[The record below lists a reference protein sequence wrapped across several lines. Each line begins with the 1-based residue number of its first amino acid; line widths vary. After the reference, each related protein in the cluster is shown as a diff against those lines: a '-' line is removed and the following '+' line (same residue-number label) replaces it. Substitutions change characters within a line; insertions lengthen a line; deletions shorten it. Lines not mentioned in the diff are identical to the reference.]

1 MEDNVMEENVMEKGI
16 CNVQITVSDDEN
28 AAYICM
34 TRPEAGTENTL
45 ESIMG
50 LVNDLGIVHG
60 VSTGVLKSLLEKK
73 AYGQVVKFAQATPAT
88 DGEDGW
94 YEFLFDT
101 KIDTRPKILKDGSV
115 DYSEYGSVPSVVGGE
130 RIVVYHPAT
139 ASKDGINVYGGSILA
154 KKGKDLAKLKGKGFA
169 IDQTGT
175 VYTAKYDGKVT
186 YIAERLVVD
195 KELVV
200 EGDVSYTTGDIEF
213 QNDIHIRGNVFSG
226 VSVTSQKGSII
237 VDGYVEQASLTA
249 KNDVVL
255 KNGMQGNGKG
265 SIEAGGTVKGKLFEL
280 KCISWKGVVQANGIM
295 NTSIVAGVD
304 IFVSGKYGVIV
315 GGSVSAM
322 RCISANIIG
331 NMSEVRT
338 EIKAGVA
345 GDLFALLAQCKQNK
359 EDSEKSLKTVVDALE
374 KVQQALA
381 KTDNP
386 ELSKK
391 RIQLMRSKIECDTRV
406 NELAKK
412 EQEILDQM
420 SKANAARITIN
431 KVVNPGTAITVNGVK
446 VLVTEENHHVEY
458 ARRGAGI
465 IVYNI
470 GE

>member
-1 MEDNVMEENVMEKGI
+1 MQEDIVEAGNIV
-16 CNVQITVSDDEN
+16 CNIQITVSDDEN
-28 AAYICM
+28 AAYICIA
-34 TRPEAGTENTL
+34 PPSEGTENTL
-45 ESIMG
+45 DSVLKLAKDMG
-50 LVNDLGIVHG
+50 VVHG
-60 VSTGVLKSLLEKK
+60 ISTEVISNILDKNIYNRTL
-73 AYGQVVKFAQATPAT
+73 KFAQSTPAI
-88 DGEDGW
+88 DGKDGW

-101 KIDTRPKILKDGSV
+101 HIDTRPKILKDGSV
-115 DYSEYGSVPSVVGGE
+115 DYSEYGSVPSVVEGE
-130 RIVVYHPAT
+130 RLVVYHPPT
-139 ASKDGINVYGGSILA
+139 PCKDGINVFGASILA
-154 KKGKDLAKLKGKGFA
+154 KKGKDLAKIKGKGFV
-169 IDQTGT
+169 IDSTGT
-175 VYTAKYDGKVT
+175 EYTAKYDGKVT

-200 EGDVSYTTGDIEF
+200 EGDVSFTTGDIEF

-237 VDGYVEQASLTA
+237 VDGYVEQAALSA
-249 KNDVVL
+249 RNDVVL

-265 SIEAGGTVKGKLFEL
+265 SIEAGGSVKGKFFEQSSIT
-280 KCISWKGVVQANGIM
+280 CKGDVQANAIM
-295 NTSIVAGVD
+295 NTRIEAGQD
-304 IFVSGKYGVIV
+304 IIVSGKYGVIV

-322 RCISANIIG
+322 RYISANIIG

-338 EIKAGVA
+338 EVKAGVD

-374 KVQQALA
+374 KVQQALS
-381 KTDNP
+381 KGDNP

-406 NELAKK
+406 NELTKR

-420 SKANAARITIN
+420 GKANLAKITIN
-431 KVVNPGTAITVNGVK
+431 KVVNPGTAITINGVK

>member
-1 MEDNVMEENVMEKGI
+1 MEENVVEKGI

-34 TRPEAGTENTL
+34 TKPDEGTENTL
-45 ESIMG
+45 ESIIG
-50 LVNDLGIVHG
+50 LVKDLGIVHG
-60 VSTGVLKSLLEKK
+60 VSTEVLKNLLEKK

-88 DGEDGW
+88 DGKDGW

-101 KIDTRPKILKDGSV
+101 KVDTRPKILKDGSV
-115 DYSEYGSVPSVVGGE
+115 DYSEYGSVPSVVEGE

-139 ASKDGINVYGGSILA
+139 GSQDGINVYGGSILA
-154 KKGKDLAKLKGKGFA
+154 KKGKDLAKLKGKGFT

-237 VDGYVEQASLTA
+237 VDGYVEQAALSA

-265 SIEAGGTVKGKLFEL
+265 SIEAGGNVKGKFFEQS
-280 KCISWKGVVQANGIM
+280 CITCKGDVQANAIM
-295 NTSIVAGVD
+295 NTRIEAGQD
-304 IFVSGKYGVIV
+304 IIVSGKYGVIV

-338 EIKAGVA
+338 EIKAGVD

-359 EDSEKSLKTVVDALE
+359 EESEKSLKTVVDALE

-381 KTDNP
+381 KADNP
-386 ELSKK
+386 ELSKR

-406 NELAKK
+406 NELAKR

-420 SKANAARITIN
+420 GKANAARITIN
-431 KVVNPGTAITVNGVK
+431 KVVNPGTAITINGVK

>member
-1 MEDNVMEENVMEKGI
+1 MQENNLEKDTI
-16 CNVQITVSDDEN
+16 NIRVTVSDN
-28 AAYICM
+28 GTAAYICIR
-34 TRPEAGTENTL
+34 RPEDQQECTMESLLASAREAG
-45 ESIMG
+45 
-50 LVNDLGIVHG
+50 VVYGINEE
-60 VSTGVLKSLLEKK
+60 VLKTILAKK
-73 AYGQVVKFAQATPAT
+73 VFDKNVKFAQGTPAV

-94 YEFLFDT
+94 FEFFFDT
-101 KIDTRPKILKDGSV
+101 QIDTKPKILKDGSV
-115 DYSEYGSVPSVVGGE
+115 DYSEYGSVPAVVQGQ
-130 RIVVYHPAT
+130 RLVTYHPPVPC
-139 ASKDGINVYGGSILA
+139 KNGVNVHGGSILA
-154 KKGKDLAKLKGKGFA
+154 KKGKDLAKLKGKGF
-169 IDQTGT
+169 T
-175 VYTAKYDGKVT
+175 VDEKGINYTAKYDGKVT
-186 YIAERLVVD
+186 FIDKRLVID
-195 KELVV
+195 NELVV
-200 EGDVSYTTGDIEF
+200 EGDVTYNTGDIEF

-237 VDGYVEQASLTA
+237 VDGYVEQAALSA

-265 SIEAGGTVKGKLFEL
+265 SIEAGGNVKGKFFEQS
-280 KCISWKGVVQANGIM
+280 CITCKGDVQANAIM
-295 NTSIVAGVD
+295 NTRIEAGQD
-304 IFVSGKYGVIV
+304 IIVSGKYGVIV

-338 EIKAGVA
+338 EIKAGVD

-359 EDSEKSLKTVVDALE
+359 EESEKSLKTVVDALE

-381 KTDNP
+381 KADNP
-386 ELSKK
+386 ELSKR

-406 NELAKK
+406 NELAKR

-420 SKANAARITIN
+420 GKANAARITIN
-431 KVVNPGTAITVNGVK
+431 KVVNPGTAITINGVK